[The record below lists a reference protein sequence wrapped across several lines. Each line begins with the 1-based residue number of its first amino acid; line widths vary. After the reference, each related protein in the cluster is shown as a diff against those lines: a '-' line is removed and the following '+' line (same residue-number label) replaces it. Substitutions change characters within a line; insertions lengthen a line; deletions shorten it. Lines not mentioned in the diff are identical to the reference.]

1 MARPSTR
8 SQNGI
13 PPPTTDHPSS
23 DNPDVTSAPA
33 TGPVANPPQI
43 DSRSRSHNV
52 TDNNVDASDHQS
64 PRNEAIPIP
73 NRRSSDRTT
82 IDNAS
87 SPFFLS
93 SGDHPGLVLVSTVL
107 TGVNYQSWK
116 RGIMMA
122 LAAKNK
128 IAFIDGSIPRPE
140 SGNTLLPSWLR
151 CNNMVMSWLVN
162 SVSPEIAQ
170 SIMYFDQATDMWQD
184 IAERFNEGNGPR
196 VFQLQT
202 QLTRLQQ
209 GDNSVTSYFT
219 KLKSIWDELKE
230 FQPNTTCSC
239 GAMKIFLDYYNRN
252 QVLQFLTGLNE
263 SYASVR
269 AQILLNEPL
278 PNLSR
283 VFAMIVQ
290 EERQRTLGSSEN
302 PPLASSVR
310 PPPTNPPR
318 SKKPRP
324 SCSHCGKPG
333 HLVDKCFF
341 LHGFPPGYGDKK
353 KADKGKAPANHTSS
367 TPIANHTTAPN
378 ILLILH
384 HNVNN

>member
-1 MARPSTR
+1 
-8 SQNGI
+8 
-13 PPPTTDHPSS
+13 
-23 DNPDVTSAPA
+23 
-33 TGPVANPPQI
+33 
-43 DSRSRSHNV
+43 
-52 TDNNVDASDHQS
+52 
-64 PRNEAIPIP
+64 
-73 NRRSSDRTT
+73 
-82 IDNAS
+82 
-87 SPFFLS
+87 
-93 SGDHPGLVLVSTVL
+93 
-107 TGVNYQSWK
+107 
-116 RGIMMA
+116 
-122 LAAKNK
+122 
-128 IAFIDGSIPRPE
+128 
-140 SGNTLLPSWLR
+140 
-151 CNNMVMSWLVN
+151 
-162 SVSPEIAQ
+162 
-170 SIMYFDQATDMWQD
+170 
-184 IAERFNEGNGPR
+184 
-196 VFQLQT
+196 
-202 QLTRLQQ
+202 
-209 GDNSVTSYFT
+209 
-219 KLKSIWDELKE
+219 
-230 FQPNTTCSC
+230 
-239 GAMKIFLDYYNRN
+239 MKIFLEYYNRN

-318 SKKPRP
+318 NKKPRP

-378 ILLILH
+378 IPADLTSQCQQLISLLSQQLSQATPSAE
-384 HNVNN
+384 NTPAASNMAGSFSEGGDWDS